1 MNPELAKLIKRIFN
15 IISILGILATV
26 LGAVYLYRIGA
37 LTNQAV
43 LKDLVLAHK
52 ILGPFIFVSITMIG
66 IIIPIIPG
74 GLSQAAGVLIFGP
87 VMGFVYNYIGI
98 CFGSLG
104 LFYVGRRYG
113 TVLIRTF
120 VKEKTYE
127 RFMGIYERSNRRF
140 DWIFFALI
148 CSPIAPDDALVM
160 ISSQTKMTYKFFI
173 FTIFV
178 GKIPSIL
185 AYSYVLIYGGELV
198 KKLIGG

>member
-1 MNPELAKLIKRIFN
+1 MNPQLAKLIKRIFN
-15 IISILGILATV
+15 IISVLGIIATIF
-26 LGAVYLYRIGA
+26 GAIYLYRIGA
-37 LTNQAV
+37 FTDQTV
-43 LKDLVLAHK
+43 LKNIVLAHQ
-52 ILGPFIFVSITMIG
+52 ILGPFIFVSITVIG

-120 VKEKTYE
+120 VKEKTYH
-127 RFMGIYERSNRRF
+127 RFMGIYERSHRRY
-140 DWIFFALI
+140 DWVFFALI
-148 CSPIAPDDALVM
+148 CAPIAPDDALVL

-178 GKIPSIL
+178 GKIPSIFI
-185 AYSYVLIYGGELV
+185 YSYFLVYGGEFL